1 MSKKDI
7 AAALGKGKTRAGAGR
22 NGRSGLGL
30 PLVRRIVEDAGGR
43 LAIDSERGKGTRIT
57 VIFPPATHAG

>member
-7 AAALGKGKTRAGAGR
+7 AAALATRKAGAAPR

-30 PLVRRIVEDAGGR
+30 PLVRRIVEEAGGR
-43 LAIDSERGKGTRIT
+43 LAIESARGKGTRIT
-57 VIFPPATHAG
+57 VIFPPAAHTA